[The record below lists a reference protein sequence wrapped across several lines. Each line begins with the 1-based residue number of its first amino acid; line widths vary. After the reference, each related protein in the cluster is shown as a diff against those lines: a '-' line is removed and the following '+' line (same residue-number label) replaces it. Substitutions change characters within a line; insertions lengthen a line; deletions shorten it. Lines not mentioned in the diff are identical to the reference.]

1 MTEYREI
8 ITKSV
13 VAKGRKYVKAKH
25 TVQPPHK
32 PSSILG
38 CWIINH
44 KYAAKKSGHKIE
56 VNGSYELNVRYSHH
70 HNTKTSVIIENVN
83 YKDEINLRYRDN
95 DVRNDHEVIVRV
107 LQQPNCIE
115 GEISDKGQ
123 YIVVHAER
131 EIAAECVG
139 EIKVC
144 VAFTHEQPS
153 DNDWEDYDLNEELKH
168 INQNVFDHD

>member
-25 TVQPPHK
+25 IVQPPHK

-44 KYAAKKSGHKIE
+44 KYAAKKSGDKVE
-56 VNGSYELNVRYSHH
+56 VKGSYELNVWYSHH
-70 HNTKTSVIIENVN
+70 HNTKTSVIIESVT
-83 YKDEINLRYRDN
+83 YQDDISLRYRDK
-95 DVRNDHEVIVRV
+95 DIRDDHEVIARV
-107 LQQPNCIE
+107 LQQPNCLE
-115 GEISDKGQ
+115 AEIDEHGQ
-123 YIVVHAER
+123 HIIVHAER

-139 EIKVC
+139 ETKVC
-144 VAFTHEQPS
+144 VAFSRDQL
-153 DNDWEDYDLNEELKH
+153 DDDWDDYEIDEGLEH
-168 INQNVFDHD
+168 INTKVYGNE